1 MSLAHE
7 LTLDSQVELLER
19 LQLLTRFGS
28 NFVNVVG
35 PLGAGKSWLAQR
47 YLGHWAD
54 DKNQSLLMCHPNQDD
69 EQRRTTLLTQLVSE
83 PLFNPKDSLVE
94 SFSRLF
100 EDSSCDIV
108 VVVDDAHLLTDTMIS
123 ELWMWVL
130 EAQSNPRWTV
140 NVVLFAQS
148 NSLDALLTR
157 LSYGQELK
165 PIDFEIEALSQDEC
179 DRLFEQRVMRYVEDD
194 MERQVRQAYKKVQ
207 PLPGEIMALA
217 DQKME
222 KRIVIRSIIGSPLK
236 ITLLVLILLLL
247 IGGGYWWMLSQP
259 SPDDKA
265 QQLAQNQ
272 EQTAIPTLNTS
283 SGSSTK
289 MDSVLADSDTQS
301 AQLEDDS
308 SALPPDVK
316 ESTEGVGQADS
327 NQQRVV
333 ITSDV
338 VDALLEGK
346 PQAADTSAID
356 KVVAAAPQVDAQPQ
370 VAAETVQ
377 AAQPASPPAVEQPAA
392 AEQTPPQTKITFSF
406 DREELK
412 AMSPRSYTLQLAA
425 VNSLAEVQTFI
436 ERHQLQGKVNV
447 YPTLRNDVEWYIITY
462 NNYPTI
468 QMARDAVE
476 TLPKSL
482 QAMGPWAKSLS
493 QVHREIERGQ

>member
-1 MSLAHE
+1 
-7 LTLDSQVELLER
+7 
-19 LQLLTRFGS
+19 
-28 NFVNVVG
+28 
-35 PLGAGKSWLAQR
+35 
-47 YLGHWAD
+47 
-54 DKNQSLLMCHPNQDD
+54 
-69 EQRRTTLLTQLVSE
+69 
-83 PLFNPKDSLVE
+83 
-94 SFSRLF
+94 
-100 EDSSCDIV
+100 
-108 VVVDDAHLLTDTMIS
+108 
-123 ELWMWVL
+123 
-130 EAQSNPRWTV
+130 
-140 NVVLFAQS
+140 
-148 NSLDALLTR
+148 
-157 LSYGQELK
+157 
-165 PIDFEIEALSQDEC
+165 
-179 DRLFEQRVMRYVEDD
+179 
-194 MERQVRQAYKKVQ
+194 
-207 PLPGEIMALA
+207 MALA

-272 EQTAIPTLNTS
+272 EQTAIPTLNTA

-289 MDSVLADSDTQS
+289 MDSVLAESDTQS

-356 KVVAAAPQVDAQPQ
+356 KVVAAAPQVDAQPK

-406 DREELK
+406 GREELK

-462 NNYPTI
+462 SNYPTI

-482 QAMGPWAKSLS
+482 QSMGPWAKSLS